1 MPTLDL
7 APYLN
12 RLEAVGAGRS
22 RGRVSRVIGLA
33 IEARGLRVALGELC
47 TIRGHRGGERLAEV
61 VGFREDATLL
71 LPLGDA
77 AGLAPG
83 DIVEPQGRE
92 LGVPCHEAMLGRVLD
107 ALGRPMDEGPELP
120 AAERRPVNAD
130 SPSPMNRPLID
141 TPLETGIS
149 AIDGMLSVGLG
160 QRLGIFAGSGV
171 GKSTLLGSLARA
183 STADINVIAL
193 IGERGREVGEF
204 IETALGPEGLA
215 RSVVVVAP
223 SDAPVLMRFKA
234 AFTAMAIAEFFR
246 DQGKDVLVMMDS
258 ITRLANASREIGLAL
273 GEPPTVRG
281 YPPSFFGIMPRI
293 VERMGLGGGGSIT
306 GLLTVLVD
314 ADDMNEPV
322 ADTMRGLLD
331 GHVVLSRKIAERGQ
345 YPAIDVLQ
353 SVSRVMGAVVPPE
366 QSVAAREMRQ
376 MMATY
381 DEVRDLVA
389 VGAYQQGGDPA
400 IDRAVAAQPAIR
412 EFLTQTPTERR
423 DFATTRQFLGAITGA
438 AR

>member
-1 MPTLDL
+1 MLDL
-7 APYLN
+7 APYLE
-12 RLEAVGAGRS
+12 RLQTLEPGHRT
-22 RGRVSRVIGLA
+22 GRVSRVVGLA
-33 IEARGLRVALGELC
+33 VEARGIRVALGELC
-47 TIRGHRGGERLAEV
+47 RLKGQRGGERLAEV

-77 AGLAPG
+77 TGLAPG
-83 DIVEPQGRE
+83 DPVEPMGRA
-92 LGVPCHEAMLGRVLD
+92 LTVPCSEGLLGRVVD
-107 ALGRPMDEGPELP
+107 ALGRPMDEGPP
-120 AAERRPVNAD
+120 VPVTERRPAD
-130 SPSPMNRPLID
+130 SGSPSPLTRPLIEKQ
-141 TPLETGIS
+141 LVTGVS
-149 AIDGMLSVGLG
+149 ALDGLLSVGLG

-171 GKSTLLGSLARA
+171 GKSTLMGSLARS

-215 RSVVVVAP
+215 RSIVVVAP

-246 DQGKDVLVMMDS
+246 DRGRDVLVMMDS
-258 ITRLANASREIGLAL
+258 ITRLANAAREIGLAL

-366 QSVAAREMRQ
+366 QNMGARELRR

-381 DEVRDLVA
+381 DEVRDLVT
-389 VGAYQQGGDPA
+389 VGAYQRGGDPE
-400 IDRAVAAQPAIR
+400 IDRAVDAQPAIR
-412 EFLTQTPTERR
+412 AFLEQGPADRR
-423 DFATTRQFLGAITGA
+423 ELDATRQALTTITGVG
-438 AR
+438 R